1 MLLQDFMLDEIRFKD
16 YQTRLRFDETL
27 LKKRAALE
35 GYKAKLRSA
44 IAVRYELKRP
54 EAPMIVLK

>member
-1 MLLQDFMLDEIRFKD
+1 MLDEIRFKD